1 MADRRLPQPAPAA
14 SHLLP
19 RQLGAFSL
27 VHFPYSVLSTILL
40 PVLGGLYYGRGS
52 LLGDFLGGLAPFLAV
67 LLLMLLYF
75 PLGLLVGRFARWA
88 RIPTRRDL
96 GRTVLTLALVAWTW
110 AALVLGLLA
119 LSGPLRGAVEPIHG
133 LFLLLVECGVLF
145 LLTTLLLAYP
155 SCLLVLCG
163 LGLTPEL
170 GLFPSD
176 VSSLV
181 VMGLWAIPAGGLPPL
196 LFGLG
201 SYLAAHRKRQPPVP
215 ETERAET
222 ESQETEET
230 ESQETER
237 ER

>member
-145 LLTTLLLAYP
+145 LLTTLLL
-155 SCLLVLCG
+155 
-163 LGLTPEL
+163 
-170 GLFPSD
+170 FPSD